1 MNRVAQIVT
10 ATGYVSAVV
19 RPKYPLVAPDGMT
32 FVELPDNAPDVAGYT
47 WDGESFSA
55 PTQENSVT
63 KWDALDFMRL
73 FTQAERIA
81 IRTLAKSNAAAD
93 DFLDLLDKAAATGTL
108 VHSNDPDLL
117 AALSAFESAGV
128 IAEGRAAE
136 IVGS

>member
-1 MNRVAQIVT
+1 MEIVK
-10 ATGYVSAVV
+10 VSCFPNEGAPQVLPGDPDAGDIVRITNGASVV
-19 RPKYPLVAPDGMT
+19 YERFTPSP
-32 FVELPDNAPDVAGYT
+32 
-47 WDGESFSA
+47 SA
-55 PTQENSVT
+55 PTAQTQPNVLR
-63 KWDALDFMRL
+63 WDALDFMRL

-81 IRTLAKSNAAAD
+81 IRTLAKSDAAAE

-117 AALSAFESAGV
+117 AALSAFEAAGV

>member
-19 RPKYPLVAPDGMT
+19 SPKAPLAAPAGMT
-32 FVELPDNAPDVAGYT
+32 FVELPDNSPDVAGYT
-47 WDGESFSA
+47 WDGESFNA
-55 PTQENSVT
+55 PQASSVI

-73 FTQAERIA
+73 FTQTERIA
-81 IRTLAKSNAAAD
+81 IRTLAKSNTAAE

-117 AALSAFESAGV
+117 AALSAFETAGAL
-128 IAEGRAAE
+128 AEGRAAE

>member
-1 MNRVAQIVT
+1 MLRIAQIVT

-32 FVELPDNAPDVAGYT
+32 FIELADDSPDVAGYT
-47 WDGESFSA
+47 WDGESFTA
-55 PTQENSVT
+55 PQASSVI

-81 IRTLAKSNAAAD
+81 IRTLAKSNAAAE

-117 AALSAFESAGV
+117 AALSAFETAGV